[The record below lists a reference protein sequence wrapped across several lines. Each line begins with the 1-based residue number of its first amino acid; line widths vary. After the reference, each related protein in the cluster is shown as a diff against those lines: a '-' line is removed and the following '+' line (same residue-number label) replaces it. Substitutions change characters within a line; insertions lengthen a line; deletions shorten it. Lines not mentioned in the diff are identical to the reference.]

1 MFVPSD
7 SSTRIKPFII
17 TVSFNFNF
25 KEQMKTQKSL
35 HHQNQKNLSLNDIFL
50 TYFGSLGLKRD
61 FFNESIVRS

>member
-17 TVSFNFNF
+17 TVSFFNF
-25 KEQMKTQKSL
+25 REQMKTQKSL

-61 FFNESIVRS
+61 FF